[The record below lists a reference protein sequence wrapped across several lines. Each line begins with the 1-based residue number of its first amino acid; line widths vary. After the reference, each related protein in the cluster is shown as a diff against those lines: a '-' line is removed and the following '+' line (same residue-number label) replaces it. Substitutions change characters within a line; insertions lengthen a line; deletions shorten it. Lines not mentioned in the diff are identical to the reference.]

1 MLLRSTG
8 ASSSPSSA
16 GFSSSSWKARF
27 NARIAA
33 KVKVTH
39 KMLGARSTL
48 ETAVGSRPKLNTT
61 STRTTNTAAERI
73 AVRDRNST
81 RRSLAATV
89 QLWRRSSGNR
99 IAILLAHLRRPAT
112 RPRREM
118 HEPARAHERDVGR
131 EARALLDIVGHQHRR
146 PSGGGMLC
154 QQPAQRFRRDAIEPR
169 EGLVEQQHRGIVHER
184 TGDRDTLHQ
193 ATRQRAHRTIRV
205 LLESQPAQEV
215 GRRLH
220 AVERRPEAQVL
231 ADGERGVELRLVTN
245 PSDRPASSGDLRTP
259 ALRLYQSGEDLEQC
273 CLAGAVGTEHG
284 KRLTGLYGEGN
295 LVERLDRSETVPQ
308 SFSPQHRWRRRA
320 RSIRRV

>member
-118 HEPARAHERDVGR
+118 HEPARAHEGDVGR
-131 EARALLDIVGHQHRR
+131 EARALLDVVGHQHRR
-146 PSGGGMLC
+146 PSRAGMLC
-154 QQPAQRFRRDAIEPR
+154 QQPAQRLRRDAVEASERLI
-169 EGLVEQQHRGIVHER
+169 EQQYGRIVQER
-184 TGDRDTLHQ
+184 AGDRDTLHQ
-193 ATRQRAHRTIRV
+193 AARQGAHRTVRV
-205 LLESQPAQEV
+205 LHESQARQEV
-215 GRRLH
+215 GWYRH
-220 AVERRPEAQVL
+220 VVE
-231 ADGERGVELRLVTN
+231 
-245 PSDRPASSGDLRTP
+245 
-259 ALRLYQSGEDLEQC
+259 
-273 CLAGAVGTEHG
+273 
-284 KRLTGLYGEGN
+284 
-295 LVERLDRSETVPQ
+295 
-308 SFSPQHRWRRRA
+308 
-320 RSIRRV
+320 